1 MANESAPFQKVI
13 LLTGA
18 TSGIGESFARQ
29 LAAQALVK
37 PGGGKIGLA
46 ITGRNLERLQS
57 LASSIGQISNIEC
70 LPIVADLADPDAP
83 QVLIEKVVAN
93 WGRLDVLV
101 NNAGYGLPRMFHQA
115 SSAEISAQ
123 IQVDFTAPVMLT
135 RLALP
140 YLLKSPAGRVIQVS
154 SSISTTAWPIFGAY
168 GACKSGLSYFTDGLR
183 RELHGTRVAVCLVE
197 PGPIRTEFLSRALEG
212 LDPADPMRK
221 MVESWPPMIF
231 GDAER
236 VARDM
241 LRLIDRPRGRISVL
255 RRAVWPMRL
264 MGALFQLLPWL
275 GDLFVIRTLK
285 AHGASVSSDSQELT
299 TVK

>member
-1 MANESAPFQKVI
+1 MLKDPAPFQKVV

-29 LAAQALVK
+29 LAAQTLVR
-37 PGGGKIGLA
+37 PGGGKIGMV

-57 LASSIGQISNIEC
+57 LASSIGHVTNVEC

-83 QVLIEKVVAN
+83 QVLIEKVIAT
-93 WGRLDVLV
+93 WGRLDVLG

-115 SSAEISAQ
+115 SAAEITAQ

-168 GACKSGLSYFTDGLR
+168 GACKAGLSYFTDGLR
-183 RELHGTRVAVCLVE
+183 RELHDTRVAVCLVE

-231 GDAER
+231 GDADR
-236 VARDM
+236 VAKDM

-255 RRAVWPMRL
+255 RRIVWPIRW
-264 MGALFQLLPWL
+264 MGALFQLVPWL
-275 GDLFVIRTLK
+275 GD
-285 AHGASVSSDSQELT
+285 
-299 TVK
+299 